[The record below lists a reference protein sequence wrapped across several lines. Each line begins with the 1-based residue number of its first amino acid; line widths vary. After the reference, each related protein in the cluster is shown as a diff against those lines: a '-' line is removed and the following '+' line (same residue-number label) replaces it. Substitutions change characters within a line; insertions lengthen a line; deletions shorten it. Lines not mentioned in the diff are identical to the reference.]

1 MIEAGAAGSGGAPE
15 ARQTF
20 RRFDMTDARV
30 PVLLL
35 TGFLGSGK
43 TTVLNKWLGQA
54 ALANAAVIVN
64 EFGEIGI
71 DNELIAKSDDR
82 TIELT
87 TGCLCCTVQGTL
99 VETLQDLMIRRRR
112 GDIKNF
118 DSVVI
123 ETTGLADPVPVIQ
136 ALITAPVTT
145 EYRLSRVVTTVEA
158 PQGIHT
164 IDHHEEARRQVMV
177 ANDILITKADLSQEP
192 IETVEAELARMN
204 PAATIHRSKPDSIP
218 FPLAGAVQEFGEL
231 TAENAEDWLRAAKVS
246 SHGHKHDDGHGR
258 HHRGHDHHQHHHH
271 DDDAIGTFVLT
282 FDEPLE
288 WQEVAAWLDALV
300 IAHGH
305 DMLRIKGI
313 LQIKGRS
320 EPIVV
325 QAVQR
330 LFHPPNAL
338 DAWPGGTRQSRV
350 VFITNGIQ
358 AKFVREVFDVIRG
371 RSKTKKELTA

>member
-1 MIEAGAAGSGGAPE
+1 
-15 ARQTF
+15 
-20 RRFDMTDARV
+20 MTDTRV
-30 PVLLL
+30 PVLVL

-43 TTVLNKWLGQA
+43 TTVLNSWLGHT

-99 VETLQDLMIRRRR
+99 AETLQDLMIRRRR
-112 GDIKNF
+112 GDVRNF
-118 DSVVI
+118 DALII
-123 ETTGLADPVPVIQ
+123 ETTGLADPVPVVQ
-136 ALITAPVTT
+136 ALITSPVTT
-145 EYRLSRVVTTVEA
+145 EYRLSRILTTVEA
-158 PQGIHT
+158 PQGLHT
-164 IDHHEEARRQVMV
+164 IAQHEEARRQVMV
-177 ANDILITKADLSQEP
+177 ANDILITKTDLSRDL
-192 IETVEAELARMN
+192 IEKVVSELTRLN
-204 PAATIHRSKPDSIP
+204 PAATILRSEPDNIP
-218 FPLAGAVQEFGEL
+218 FPLAGAAHEFGAL
-231 TAENAEDWLRAAKVS
+231 TADLAEDWLTASKVE
-246 SHGHKHDDGHGR
+246 SHGSG
-258 HHRGHDHHQHHHH
+258 QHHHH
-271 DDDAIGTFVLT
+271 HEDNAIGTFVLT

-288 WQEVAAWLDALV
+288 WQDVAAWLDALV

-313 LQIKGRS
+313 LDIEGRS

-330 LFHPPNAL
+330 LFHPPTAL
-338 DAWPGGTRQSRV
+338 DAWPGDARQSRI
-350 VFITNGIQ
+350 VFITNGIE

-371 RSKTKKELTA
+371 KPTAEKGV

>member
-1 MIEAGAAGSGGAPE
+1 
-15 ARQTF
+15 
-20 RRFDMTDARV
+20 MTDSRV
-30 PVLLL
+30 PVLVL

-43 TTVLNKWLGQA
+43 TTVLNNWLSHA

-71 DNELIAKSDDR
+71 DNELIAKSYDR

-112 GDIKNF
+112 GDIRNF
-118 DSVVI
+118 DTVVI
-123 ETTGLADPVPVIQ
+123 ETTGLADPIPVVQ

-145 EYRLSRVVTTVEA
+145 EYRLSRIVTTVEA
-158 PQGIHT
+158 PQGLHT
-164 IDHHEEARRQVMV
+164 IKHHEEARRQVLV
-177 ANDILITKADLSQEP
+177 ANDILITKADLSREP
-192 IETVEAELARMN
+192 VDVVEAELAQMN
-204 PAATIHRSKPDSIP
+204 PSALIHSSQPDDIP
-218 FPLAGAVQEFGEL
+218 FPLAGAAQEFGAL
-231 TAENAEDWLRAAKVS
+231 TADTAEDWLGAVKVETHERA
-246 SHGHKHDDGHGR
+246 HGHH
-258 HHRGHDHHQHHHH
+258 HHHH

-288 WQEVAAWLDALV
+288 WQEVAAWLDSLV

-313 LQIKGRS
+313 LDIKGRQ

-330 LFHPPNAL
+330 LFHPPTAL
-338 DAWPGGTRQSRV
+338 DAWPGGTRQSRI
-350 VFITNGIQ
+350 VFITNGIP
-358 AKFVREVFDVIRG
+358 AKFVREVLDVIRG
-371 RSKTKKELTA
+371 QSTATKKEIAA